1 MKNFI
6 STSCAAL
13 LAIASATPSFAE
25 TRSAPGEW
33 RPDNAAA
40 LQDLYSCD
48 PDSWVRVVSEET
60 GETLY
65 ANNWTCKPGRASER
79 GSKRCTYVKTTAIP
93 KFADLDVKK
102 LSQQCDN

>member
-65 ANNWTCKPGRASER
+65 ANNWTCEPGRASEPGR
-79 GSKRCTYVKTTAIP
+79 ERCNTKSPGGGKGIIKLTGSYKC
-93 KFADLDVKK
+93 FD
-102 LSQQCDN
+102 